1 MNSINLVVM
10 GKTGAGKSTLINA
23 VLEEDLAPT
32 GTGQAITRK
41 NHLYTKKMLLPLDK
55 ETATNGRYGL
65 IGKTLNLYDTV
76 GLEINSS
83 ITKAT
88 LQEIKSFIDKA
99 QKQEK
104 EKENDLS
111 LVWFCVSCRSSRFEP
126 FEIDLIRSLSIE
138 HEIPF
143 LIVLT
148 QCYTDEQSDLEKQI
162 RKDFPEIPIARVLA
176 KEYKLRN
183 GAIPAHG
190 ITELLQTSI
199 LEYDKT
205 KVHILESKLN
215 KLSNDRKKRIEQM
228 RSEGKACVDS
238 YSDKAGKIGFIPG
251 GCIPVVHGMCISM
264 IASLNKI
271 VGINSSK
278 GFSTEI
284 FANALVGVVATPF
297 MAIPLLS
304 AAVAYAY
311 VGTVGELYLDSLM
324 GVISRSTDA
333 ELRNNDLMTA
343 RIKEELKKRKK

>member
-1 MNSINLVVM
+1 MNNINLVVM

-23 VLEEDLAPT
+23 ILEEDLAPT
-32 GTGQAITRK
+32 GTGQAVTK
-41 NHLYTKKMLLPLDK
+41 TNHLYSKKMLLPLDK
-55 ETATNGRYGL
+55 DTSSSGRYGL
-65 IGKTLNLYDTV
+65 VGKTLNLYDTV
-76 GLEINSS
+76 GLEIDSS
-83 ITKAT
+83 ITQAT
-88 LQEIKSFIDKA
+88 LQEIKGFIENA
-99 QKQEK
+99 QKQE
-104 EKENDLS
+104 EQNDLS

-148 QCYTDEQSDLEKQI
+148 QCYTETQSDLEQQI
-162 RKDFPEIPIARVLA
+162 RTDFPEIPIARVLA

-205 KVHILESKLN
+205 KVHILESKLGQ
-215 KLSNDRKKRIEQM
+215 LSNDRKKRIQKL
-228 RSEGKACVDS
+228 RADGQTCVDS
-238 YSDKAGKIGFIPG
+238 YSDKAGKIGFVPG
-251 GCIPVVHGMCISM
+251 GCIPVVHGLCISM

-271 VGINSSK
+271 VEINSSK
-278 GFSTEI
+278 GFSTDI

-311 VGTVGELYLDSLM
+311 VGAVGESYLDTLM
-324 GVISRSTDA
+324 SVISRSTDA
-333 ELRNNDLMTA
+333 ELKNNDLMA
-343 RIKEELKKRKK
+343 ERIKEELKKRKK